1 MRSERAACSSQHPI
15 VVRVVLVGKD
25 GVHGMVRDSGRAL
38 CLEEDEEEKAQY
50 LVNEVQCGSASY
62 FFDDCVPKSYF
73 YFQYELVLCHCQH

>member
-50 LVNEVQCGSASY
+50 LVNEVH
-62 FFDDCVPKSYF
+62 VPGLLLFRRLRSKIILLFS
-73 YFQYELVLCHCQH
+73 V